1 LPHEPE
7 HDLKAEAAALRMSAR
22 RRIPRAGRADY
33 VRRAESR
40 RTGLGL
46 IIAGLLWLVWSVLD
60 NSPSFWL
67 VVGVAVILVGFVI
80 LAFGRFRR

>member
-1 LPHEPE
+1 
-7 HDLKAEAAALRMSAR
+7 
-22 RRIPRAGRADY
+22 
-33 VRRAESR
+33 
-40 RTGLGL
+40 LGL

>member
-1 LPHEPE
+1 
-7 HDLKAEAAALRMSAR
+7 
-22 RRIPRAGRADY
+22 
-33 VRRAESR
+33 
-40 RTGLGL
+40 LGL
-46 IIAGLLWLVWSVLD
+46 IIAGLLWLVWSLD